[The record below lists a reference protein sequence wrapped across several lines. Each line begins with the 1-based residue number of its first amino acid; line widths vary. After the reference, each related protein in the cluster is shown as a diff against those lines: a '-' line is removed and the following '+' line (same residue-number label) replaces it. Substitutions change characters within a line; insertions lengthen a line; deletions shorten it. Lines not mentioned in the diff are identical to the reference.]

1 MFILKLRIA
10 GVSDEKRGLNG
21 VPSFEKIAKFT
32 PAALA
37 KDLRG
42 VVCVKGGV
50 II

>member
-1 MFILKLRIA
+1 MFILKLRVA

-42 VVCVKGGV
+42 AFASREG
-50 II
+50 